1 MNDEVRGEHDEA
13 RSGESDTGDNPAGD
27 DQVDDDRIDGEHDP
41 YAAATAAMSR
51 GGFTEDPVRV
61 AARMDAGDPLVEL
74 ADRFAVPDDRLY
86 MDGNSLGPAS
96 DAALASLERVVE
108 EWRELLI
115 GGWTDAEP
123 PWFDVGERLGAALAP
138 LVGARS
144 EEVVVGNSITVNI
157 HTLVGTFL
165 DALLAG
171 DGPERADH
179 PAADGAWDTDVDPA
193 VLVNELDFPS
203 DHYAIRAQLRQ
214 RGIDPDEKL
223 RVVESRDGRTID
235 PRDVEAAL
243 NAHDDVGIVF
253 MPTALYRS
261 GQLFDVDRIAT
272 AAHAHGAYAGVDAAH
287 SVGAV
292 PHTFDDAGVDFAV
305 WCTYKYLNAGPG
317 SVGALFVAERHH
329 ERTPALTGWW
339 GHEKATQFEMNAQFT
354 PAETA
359 GAWQIGTPPL
369 FAAAPLEGSI
379 EVLREAGIDRV
390 RAKSLALTDFLIA
403 LVDERLEAVSV
414 GTPRGHDARGG
425 HVALEH
431 PDARQLSE
439 ALTERGV
446 VVDFRPPNVVRV
458 CPAAPYTSFAD
469 VLEVVDQIETILET
483 GAHEAYEVSEGG
495 VT

>member
-1 MNDEVRGEHDEA
+1 MSDREPGAHDAAHPDEIDAEDA
-13 RSGESDTGDNPAGD
+13 RAGD
-27 DQVDDDRIDGEHDP
+27 EDDP
-41 YAAATAAMSR
+41 YAAATAAMAR
-51 GGFTEDPVRV
+51 GEFTEDPVRV
-61 AARMDAGDPLVEL
+61 AARLDAADPLAEL
-74 ADRFAVPDDRLY
+74 ADRFVVPDDRLY

-96 DAALASLERVVE
+96 DAALASLERVVD
-108 EWRELLI
+108 EWRDLLI
-115 GGWTDAEP
+115 GGWTDADP
-123 PWFDVGERLGAALAP
+123 PWFDVGERLGTALAP
-138 LVGARS
+138 LVGARP

-171 DGPERADH
+171 DGPSRAGH
-179 PAADGAWDTDVDPA
+179 PAADGTWDATVDPA
-193 VLVNELDFPS
+193 VVVNELDFPS

-214 RGIDPDEKL
+214 RGIDPEAKL

-235 PRDVEAAL
+235 PRDVEATL
-243 NAHDDVGIVF
+243 EAHEDVGIVF

-272 AAHAHGAYAGVDAAH
+272 AAHAAGAYAGFDAAH

-292 PHTFDDAGVDFAV
+292 PHAFDDAGVDFAM

-317 SVGALFVAERHH
+317 AVGALFVAERHH
-329 ERTPALTGWW
+329 GRTPALAGWW

-369 FAAAPLEGSI
+369 LAAAPLEGAVEI
-379 EVLREAGIDRV
+379 LREAGIDRL
-390 RAKSLALTDFLIA
+390 RTKSLALTDFLIA
-403 LVDERLEAVSV
+403 LVDDRLPAVSI
-414 GTPRGHDARGG
+414 GTPRDHDARGG

-431 PDARQLSE
+431 PDARRLSE
-439 ALTERGV
+439 ALTDRGV

-458 CPAAPYTSFAD
+458 CPAAPYTGFAD
-469 VLEVVDQIETILET
+469 VLEVVDRIEAILET
-483 GAHEAYEVSEGG
+483 GAHEAYAASGGG